1 MEILKLENKIS
12 GKKFTG
18 QAWQQ
23 NVGDREGRVS
33 ELKDR
38 SMEIFLI

>member
-23 NVGDREGRVS
+23 NAGDREGRAS
-33 ELKDR
+33 GLKDK
-38 SMEIFLI
+38 SIEIF